1 MPVDLRKFDKLKRE
15 VETARQQKDR
25 AEGALQQ
32 AMKQLKDEM
41 GCDSLDEAR
50 ELEKKLSRQ
59 VKKAE
64 ADFESELE
72 AFEEKWGEIVG

>member
-1 MPVDLRKFDKLKRE
+1 MPVDLRKFERLKKE
-15 VETARQQKDR
+15 VESARQQKDR

-50 ELEKKLSRQ
+50 ELEKKLSKQ

-64 ADFESELE
+64 TDFESELE
-72 AFEEKWGEIVG
+72 SFEEKWGEVVG

>member
-15 VETARQQKDR
+15 LQTARQQKDR

-41 GCDSLDEAR
+41 DCDSLDEAR
-50 ELEKKLSRQ
+50 ELEKKLAKQ

-72 AFEEKWGEIVG
+72 SFEEKWGEVVG